1 VLYWLAVRKGRPT
14 REPEPQEHSVIK
26 RSPVKGSQS
35 VKVSFILPRDGAG
48 GVSVVGDFND
58 WDPLAHPLR
67 PRRNGT
73 RSVVL
78 TLPAGGRYA
87 FRYLADGGRWHD
99 DDAVEAFEPNGVG
112 GFNAILET

>member
-1 VLYWLAVRKGRPT
+1 VLYLFAARRGHLF
-14 REPEPQEHSVIK
+14 RELDPQEHEVIK

-67 PRRNGT
+67 PRSNGT